1 MSQMIGNRKLREV
14 WKKRVFVVGL
24 CMILSVLLVAV
35 FADLIAPFSYDE
47 INLDNKNAAPDSV
60 HLFGTDQLGRDVFSR
75 VVYGTR
81 IALKV
86 ALIAVSIQVLI
97 GVTIGLIGGYYGG
110 LVDRI
115 FSFITDL
122 TWSMPPLI
130 MALAVI
136 TVLGTGLNNVIA
148 AIAIVSWAQ
157 FARIVRAKTQAL
169 KNLPFVETGY
179 AFGENN
185 FAIIVRYILPNII
198 PSIIVVA
205 TVSIPG
211 VLMSTTS
218 LGFLGLGAQA
228 PSPDWG
234 VSLSESI
241 RYIRFAPWLTV
252 FPGIALVYTVLAF
265 TIFGEGLRD
274 LLDPKMKE

>member
-1 MSQMIGNRKLREV
+1 MRQFKFKDLFKHSVFLIG
-14 WKKRVFVVGL
+14 FF
-24 CMILSVLLVAV
+24 MILSIILVAI
-35 FADLIAPFSYDE
+35 FADVIAPYSYDE
-47 INLDNKNAAPDSV
+47 IDLSRKNLAPNGTHV
-60 HLFGTDQLGRDVFSR
+60 FGTDNLGRDVFSR

-81 IALKV
+81 IALRV
-86 ALIAVSIQVLI
+86 ALIAVSIQVII
-97 GVTIGLIGGYYGG
+97 GVSIGLIGGYYGG
-110 LVDRI
+110 LIDRGL
-115 FSFITDL
+115 SFLTDL

-169 KNLPFVETGY
+169 KNLPFIETGI
-179 AFGENN
+179 AFGEND
-185 FAIIVRYILPNII
+185 FSIIMRYILPNII

-252 FPGIALVYTVLAF
+252 FPGIALVFTVLAF
-265 TIFGEGLRD
+265 TVFGEGLRD

>member
-1 MSQMIGNRKLREV
+1 MIREV
-14 WKKRVFVVGL
+14 FKRKVLLIGII
-24 CMILSVLLVAV
+24 MITSVLFVAL
-35 FADLIAPFSYDE
+35 FADFIAPYAFDE
-47 INLDNKNAAPDSV
+47 IDLTKMYQAPSGEN
-60 HLFGTDQLGRDVFSR
+60 LFGTDSLGRDVFSR

-81 IALKV
+81 IALMV
-86 ALIAVSIQVLI
+86 ALVAVSIQLLL
-97 GVTIGLIGGYYGG
+97 GVTIGLLGGYFGG
-110 LVDRI
+110 KIDRL

-136 TVLGTGLNNVIA
+136 TVLGTGLINVIA
-148 AIAIVSWAQ
+148 AIALVSWAQ

-169 KNLPFVETGY
+169 KNYPFVETGIS
-179 AFGENN
+179 FGESDI
-185 FAIIVRYILPNII
+185 AIMVKYILPNII

-234 VSLSESI
+234 VSLSEGVSAI
-241 RYIRFAPWLTV
+241 VFAPWLS
-252 FPGIALVYTVLAF
+252 FYPGIALIYTVLSF
-265 TIFGEGLRD
+265 TVFGEGLRD
-274 LLDPKMKE
+274 LLDPKMKD

>member
-1 MSQMIGNRKLREV
+1 MLKELLKRKTLLIGLVMISS
-14 WKKRVFVVGL
+14 VV
-24 CMILSVLLVAV
+24 LVALL
-35 FADLIAPFSYDE
+35 ADIIAPFAFDE
-47 INLDNKNAAPDSV
+47 MDLSKMYQEPGTG
-60 HLFGTDQLGRDVFSR
+60 HLFGTDNLGRDVFSR

-81 IALKV
+81 IALTV
-86 ALIAVSIQVLI
+86 ALVAVSIQILL
-97 GVTIGLIGGYYGG
+97 GVSVGLLGGYFGG
-110 LVDRI
+110 KVDRV

-136 TVLGTGLNNVIA
+136 TVLGSGLINVIA

-169 KNLPFVETGY
+169 KNLPFVETGI
-179 AFGENN
+179 AFGESDL
-185 FAIIVRYILPNII
+185 AIMLRYILPNIV

-234 VSLSESI
+234 VSLSEGVTAIS
-241 RYIRFAPWLTV
+241 FAPWLSV
-252 FPGIALVYTVLAF
+252 YPGIALVYTVLSFAV
-265 TIFGEGLRD
+265 FGEGLRD
-274 LLDPKMKE
+274 LLDPKMKD